1 MNVIQEMISNPMS
14 DAITALAN
22 KRVLIV
28 GLGKTGL
35 SCARF
40 LNKRGIE
47 VAVIDSRNNPPGLEV
62 LQQELPDIAVFV
74 GTFST
79 EVFERADVLI
89 VSPGVSVNELQIQA
103 AVSRGAEIIGDVE
116 LFARLAEAPI
126 IAITGSN
133 GKSTVTT
140 LLGEMVRMSGFSAE
154 VGGNLGTPVLDL
166 LEQPVPDFYVLE
178 LSSFQLE
185 TTSSLNARA
194 STLLNISEDHMDRY
208 NSLEDY
214 VQAKTRIFSGNGIVV
229 LNKDDEHVIS
239 LKETLQTSH
248 EIVEFTLG
256 KPVDGGFGICQK
268 DNQSWLC
275 SGSKTLLPVKKL
287 RIKGKHNIAN
297 ALAALALGQAI
308 GLPMDGMLNSVQ
320 TFPGLAHRTE
330 WVANINDVDWFND
343 SKATNVG
350 AAQAAINGIEASNL
364 ILIAGGQGKGQD
376 FSPLYETVNKKV
388 STVILIGEDSSVL
401 KRELEGSAE
410 IILANSMVEAVNEAR
425 KRAQPGD
432 VVLLS
437 PACASFDMFSGY
449 EERGKAFINAVNEVQ
464 A

>member
-1 MNVIQEMISNPMS
+1 MS
-14 DAITALAN
+14 DAITALAS

-47 VAVIDSRNNPPGLEV
+47 VAVTDSRDNPPGLEV

-74 GTFST
+74 GSFNA

-103 AVSRGAEIIGDVE
+103 AAARGVEIIGDVE
-116 LFARLAEAPI
+116 LFARLAEAPV

-140 LLGEMVRMSGFSAE
+140 LLGEMIKAAGLNVA

-185 TTSSLNARA
+185 TTSSLNAKA

-208 NSLEDY
+208 DTLEDY
-214 VQAKTRIFSGNGIVV
+214 IQAKTRIFSGNGAVI
-229 LNKDDEHVIS
+229 LNKDDNKVIN
-239 LKETLQTSH
+239 LKEKLRHSH
-248 EIVEFTLG
+248 KIVEFTLAEPSADEYG
-256 KPVDGGFGICQK
+256 VCLK
-268 DNQSWLC
+268 DKQQWLC
-275 SGSKTLLPVKKL
+275 KGDEKLLAVNELK
-287 RIKGKHNIAN
+287 IKGKHNIAN
-297 ALAALALGQAI
+297 ALAAMALGQAAGI
-308 GLPMDGMLNSVQ
+308 STDAMLNALRV
-320 TFPGLAHRTE
+320 FPGLAHRTE
-330 WVANINDVDWFND
+330 WIANINGVDWFND

-350 AAQAAINGIEASNL
+350 AAQAAINGIEANNL

-376 FSPLYETVNKKV
+376 FSPLKETVSNTVK
-388 STVILIGEDSSVL
+388 TVILIGEDSWL
-401 KRELEGSAE
+401 LQQTLEGVAQLLLAE
-410 IILANSMVEAVNEAR
+410 SMEDAVSKAASI
-425 KRAQPGD
+425 AQPGD

-449 EERGKAFINAVNEVQ
+449 EERGKAFIAAVSEVQ

>member
-1 MNVIQEMISNPMS
+1 MS
-14 DAITALAN
+14 DAITALAS

-40 LNKRGIE
+40 LNKRGVE
-47 VAVIDSRNNPPGLEV
+47 VAVTDSRDNPPGLEV

-74 GTFST
+74 GSFNT

-103 AVSRGAEIIGDVE
+103 AAARGVEIIGDVE
-116 LFARLAEAPI
+116 LFARLAEAPVV
-126 IAITGSN
+126 AITGSN

-140 LLGEMVRMSGFSAE
+140 LLGEMIKAAGLNVA

-185 TTSSLNARA
+185 TTSSLNAKA

-208 NSLEDY
+208 NTLEDY
-214 VQAKTRIFSGNGIVV
+214 VQAKTRIFTGNGAVI
-229 LNKDDEHVIS
+229 LNKDDSKVIE
-239 LKETLQTSH
+239 LKEKLRRSH
-248 EIVEFTLG
+248 KVIEFTLAEPSADEYG
-256 KPVDGGFGICQK
+256 VRHK
-268 DNQSWLC
+268 DDQQWLC
-275 SGSKTLLPVKKL
+275 KGDEKLLAVNELK
-287 RIKGKHNIAN
+287 IKGKHNIAN
-297 ALAALALGQAI
+297 ALAALALGQAAGI
-308 GLPMDGMLNSVQ
+308 STNAMLNTLKV
-320 TFPGLAHRTE
+320 FPGLAHRTE
-330 WVANINDVDWFND
+330 WISNINGVDWFND

-350 AAQAAINGIEASNL
+350 AALAAINGIEANNL

-376 FSPLYETVNKKV
+376 FSPLKETVSNNVK
-388 STVILIGEDSSVL
+388 TVILIGEDSEL
-401 KRELEGSAE
+401 LQQTLEGAVQLL
-410 IILANSMVEAVNEAR
+410 LADSMEDAVSKAASI
-425 KRAQPGD
+425 AQAGD

-437 PACASFDMFSGY
+437 PACASFDMFNGY
-449 EERGKAFINAVNEVQ
+449 EERGKAFITAVSEVQ